1 MKPSEKAKRL
11 LLKRATGEPLSEKT
25 ADARSSD
32 GAVDEDDPIR
42 MNSSQRHYLPHG
54 GRQM

>member
-1 MKPSEKAKRL
+1 MKPSEKARRL
-11 LLKRATGEPLSEKT
+11 LPKREEPLSEKT